1 LEFELRI
8 TYDRVLVTGGSG
20 FIGSHTV
27 DALLDADTTTWVLDD
42 MSTGSKSNLAQ
53 HRRNRELHQVTGSV
67 CNHKTVDK
75 LARKVDAIIHL
86 AAVVSPFMSVQRPDI
101 TNNVNVGGTLNLLR
115 ATAKHDIKRLVLAS
129 SSSVYGETGQ
139 HGCIAESA
147 QTNPITPYGASK
159 LAGEKYC
166 RAFCSTFKIS
176 TVSLRY
182 FNVYGERQRNNPY
195 SGVIAIF
202 VGNLLRKKRNILFG
216 DGEQTRDFIH
226 VSDVARANL
235 LALKLRNARG
245 DEVNIG
251 TGIST
256 SINELH
262 SLIAEITHMKRII
275 PLKRPTRTG
284 DIHDSCADVDRAK
297 TLLGFAPKIDLRVGL
312 TRLVDWLQSSSC

>member
-1 LEFELRI
+1 LHL
-8 TYDRVLVTGGSG
+8 TYESVLVTGGSG

-27 DALLDADTTTWVLDD
+27 DALLNADVRTWVLDD
-42 MSTGSKSNLAQ
+42 MSTGAKSNLALHKQ
-53 HRRNRELHQVTGSV
+53 NRNLHLVRGSI

-86 AAVVSPFMSVQRPDI
+86 AAIVSPFMSVQRPDI

-129 SSSVYGETGQ
+129 SSSVYGDTGQ
-139 HGCIAESA
+139 HGRIAEST

-166 RAFCSTFKIS
+166 RAFCSTFGAS

-202 VGNLLRKKRNILFG
+202 VGNLLRNKKTILFG

-235 LALKLRNARG
+235 SALELRDGRG
-245 DEVNIG
+245 EEINIG
-251 TGIST
+251 TGIVT

-262 SLIAEITHMKRII
+262 GLIVEIMNMKQIS
-275 PLKRPTRTG
+275 PVKRPARTG
-284 DIHDSCADVDRAK
+284 DIHDSCADVSRAK
-297 TLLGFAPKIDLRVGL
+297 VLLGFAPKVELKIGL
-312 TRLVDWLQSSSC
+312 TRLVHWLQSSNGYGS